1 MLEDLLFLAIGMEV
15 RFMTMVEEELL
26 KIEGANVLNLMKKI
40 TLNNIGMITIN
51 FVDIMHEII
60 QMKRG
65 LGSLN

>member
-1 MLEDLLFLAIGMEV
+1 MLEDFLFLDIGMEV
-15 RFMTMVEEELL
+15 RFMTVVEEELL